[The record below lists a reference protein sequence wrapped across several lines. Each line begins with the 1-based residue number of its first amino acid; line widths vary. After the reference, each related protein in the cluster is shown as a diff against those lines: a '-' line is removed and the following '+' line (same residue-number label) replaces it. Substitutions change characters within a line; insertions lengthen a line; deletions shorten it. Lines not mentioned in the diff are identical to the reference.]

1 MGRQK
6 GAIFSIRE
14 SRIENILKRQ
24 SNPQVVLKPQ
34 DLVVLLKLLVTG
46 KKPRSFAELSAELS
60 MSASEVHGSV
70 GRAREARLLHL
81 ATGEMQIIKAALK
94 EFLLHGAKYA
104 FPATVGAPPRGVPT
118 AYAAPPLRDQIVQSD
133 TELPPVWP
141 TADGERRGIAF
152 YPCTLRFLRR
162 LAKMQRCTRPSLYLM
177 RYAEVQPANA
187 TWLPNCWRNAL
198 HERREPR
205 SLTKARTT

>member
-1 MGRQK
+1 MVRQK
-6 GAIFSIRE
+6 GAIFFIRE

-24 SNPQVVLKPQ
+24 INPQVVLKPQ
-34 DLVVLLKLLVTG
+34 DLVVLLKLLVIG
-46 KKPRSFAELSAELS
+46 DQRRSFAELSAELS

-81 ATGEMQIIKAALK
+81 ATGELQVTKAALK

-104 FPATVGAPPRGVPT
+104 FPATVGAPTRGVPT
-118 AYAAPPLRDQIVQSD
+118 AYAAPPLRDQIVQPD

-152 YPCTLRFLRR
+152 YPLYPSVPQAARKDPALYATLALFDALRGGAARERNLAAKLLEERF
-162 LAKMQRCTRPSLYLM
+162 A
-177 RYAEVQPANA
+177 
-187 TWLPNCWRNAL
+187 
-198 HERREPR
+198 
-205 SLTKARTT
+205 